1 MKSIVI
7 KSIAFI
13 AAYAAITSI
22 TCLANEPSNKKETGT
37 EAIEE
42 NVQQSLKQ
50 HGEKAQSLA
59 IEQDE
64 LSADVQDLIDEQ
76 TDAEVIGILREI
88 EVIMA
93 DATDLLEQKNTGGA
107 TIATETEV
115 IEKIFEAAKKKQQN
129 QKKDGG

>member
-7 KSIAFI
+7 KSIISI
-13 AAYAAITSI
+13 AAYTAITSF
-22 TCLANEPSNKKETGT
+22 TCLANEAENKKETST
-37 EAIEE
+37 ELLEA
-42 NVQQSLKQ
+42 NVQQALQQ

-59 IEQDE
+59 LEQDE

-129 QKKDGG
+129 KKKDGG

>member
-42 NVQQSLKQ
+42 NVQQALQQ